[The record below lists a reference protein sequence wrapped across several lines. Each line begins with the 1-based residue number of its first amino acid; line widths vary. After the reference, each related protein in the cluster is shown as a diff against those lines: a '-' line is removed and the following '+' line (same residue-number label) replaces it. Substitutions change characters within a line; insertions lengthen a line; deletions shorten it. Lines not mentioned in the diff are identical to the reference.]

1 MSQTAYSRASGY
13 IPHEVMI
20 MFEPSVKQTEPMTV
34 AFVAMSGRYEQ
45 IPLAFGILYSW
56 VSSRGLEP
64 VGMPLAVYLNDPQ
77 NVPESEAMW
86 EVWAPVAGDLAEEG
100 PDAKGFGIRK
110 LPAMTVAS
118 VIHRGPYDTV
128 APTYEV
134 LGTWVAEQ
142 GYIIAG
148 PPREAY
154 LNDPS
159 TATPEDYLTEIQF
172 PVQRA

>member
-1 MSQTAYSRASGY
+1 MLD
-13 IPHEVMI
+13 
-20 MFEPSVKQTEPMTV
+20 PSIKQAEPMTV
-34 AFVAMSGRYEQ
+34 AFVAMTGRYEQ
-45 IPLAFGILYSW
+45 IPIAFGILYGW

-77 NVPESEAMW
+77 IVPESEALW
-86 EVWAPVAGDLAEEG
+86 EVWAPVAGDPAEEG
-100 PDAKGFGIRK
+100 PDEKGLGIKK

-128 APTYEV
+128 APTYEA
-134 LGTWVAEQ
+134 LGAWVAEQ
-142 GYIIAG
+142 GYVLAG

-154 LNDPS
+154 MSDPA
-159 TATPEDYLTEIQF
+159 TAAPEDCLTEIHF